1 MYLGRL
7 IAGFIGFIIFIVIL
21 VMLIGH
27 GGKKPAPLNP
37 IKPLGDYAETN
48 ATVSFTTDGMVNA
61 DELHR
66 SIRITVSTNQMQ
78 LDVLQGYNPRVI
90 TSKTFVNNQEA
101 FTVFLRSIANS
112 GFVAKLKNSKAPADE
127 RGQCPLG
134 FRYIMTLNDGSDDLS
149 RLWASTCGSKIG
161 TSGGAV
167 TTLQNLFQAQIPN
180 YQTLVNRVNLAATS
194 DTTGQL

>member
-48 ATVSFTTDGMVNA
+48 ATVTFTTDGIVNA

-66 SIRITVSTNQMQ
+66 SIRITVSANQMQ

-90 TSKTFVNNQEA
+90 QSKTFVNNQES
-101 FTVFLRSIANS
+101 FTVFLKAIANS
-112 GFVAKLKNSKAPADE
+112 GFVAKLKNTKAPADE

-134 FRYIMTLNDGSDDLS
+134 LRYIMTLNDGSDDIS
-149 RLWASTCGSKIG
+149 RLWASSCGAKVG
-161 TSGGAV
+161 TSGGAI
-167 TTLQNLFQAQIPN
+167 TTLQTLFQDQIPN
-180 YQTLVNRVNLAATS
+180 YETLTEQFNLSAT
-194 DTTGQL
+194 TEQ